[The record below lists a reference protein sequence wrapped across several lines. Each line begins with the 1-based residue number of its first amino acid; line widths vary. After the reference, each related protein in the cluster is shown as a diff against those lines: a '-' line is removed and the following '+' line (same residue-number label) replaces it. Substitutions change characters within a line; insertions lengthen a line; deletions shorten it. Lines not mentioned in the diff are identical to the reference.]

1 MPKLYNHTWAQKE
14 EMEETD
20 ETEKTKKT
28 EEIIINY
35 F

>member
-14 EMEETD
+14 ETEETD